1 MISLR
6 ERKFA
11 RTRLALAGALAA
23 ALTERS
29 LADVAVKPL
38 CAEAEVSEATFFN
51 YFPGKADLMA
61 YLAHLWLLE
70 LGWHIQQA
78 SDRSRG
84 LPAID
89 ELFGHAAATCA
100 RKPGVFR
107 ELLVWIARGGSLDP
121 ALAIS
126 DIEKQLAFPN
136 LAQIEQIPLKGID
149 AWLVAELQAAIAA
162 GTLPANALLPTLLAA
177 LLTILLG
184 VPLTLLAS
192 APDKVAGMYRQQLA
206 LLWAGVKATAGQRG

>member
-1 MISLR
+1 MAPLR
-6 ERKFA
+6 EKKFA

-23 ALTERS
+23 ALSEQS
-29 LADVAVKPL
+29 LADVSVKQL

-51 YFPGKADLMA
+51 YFPSKVDLMA

-70 LGWHIQQA
+70 LGWHIQHATAQ
-78 SDRSRG
+78 SRG
-84 LPAID
+84 LPAIN
-89 ELFGHAAATCA
+89 ELFARAAATCA
-100 RKPGVFR
+100 GKPGVFR

-121 ALAIS
+121 GLAIS
-126 DIEKQLAFPN
+126 DLEKQLAFPN
-136 LAQIEQIPLKGID
+136 LANIAQTPLKGID
-149 AWLVAELQAAIAA
+149 AWLVTELQAELDA
-162 GTLPANALLPTLLAA
+162 GNLPANTLLPTLLAA

-206 LLWAGVKATAGQRG
+206 LLWAGVKATAGQRA